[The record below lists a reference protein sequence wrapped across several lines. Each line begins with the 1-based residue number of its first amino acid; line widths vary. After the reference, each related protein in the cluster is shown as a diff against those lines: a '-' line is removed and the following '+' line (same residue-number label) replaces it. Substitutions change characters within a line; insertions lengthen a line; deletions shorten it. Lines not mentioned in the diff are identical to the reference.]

1 MTAHPGGDRWLWES
15 RIFARAPTRCP
26 RDKVE
31 QTVTAWVAVRRHDV
45 VYRGKAVKGS
55 WWRALATRIEAH
67 TDEGSWWRAEAP
79 ARRHPACVHA
89 RPCRNVRNRLARTR
103 PS

>member
-1 MTAHPGGDRWLWES
+1 MSQFVTGTGNGGLTAHPGGDRWRWES
-15 RIFARAPTRCP
+15 RIFARAPTTRRP

-31 QTVTAWVAVRRHDV
+31 QTVTAWVAARRHDV

-67 TDEGSWWRAEAP
+67 TDEGSVDDGLKPP
-79 ARRHPACVHA
+79 ARWGSR
-89 RPCRNVRNRLARTR
+89 
-103 PS
+103 